1 MENLNVKS
9 VIVSVVV
16 SLLAL
21 VVGGFAIVGEVKEQL
36 AVSRAE
42 QAAVPEA
49 LGGPGGAFSVL
60 ARGAGSLPDGI
71 ELGDGYVNFHAA
83 GTIGSGVNTASWKNK
98 TGRKVVIDYA
108 EMRTTGTASTTF
120 DFFVSTSSAATIS
133 TFDFG
138 AANFSEL
145 IDGKRVATSSAIL
158 VVNSI
163 KDAGTN
169 GRSAIEV
176 EDGEFVFLGFRQSF
190 ATNSCNGAWCE
201 SATSTNRGFNVRW
214 VLHGHYLP

>member
-16 SLLAL
+16 SIFAL
-21 VVGGFAIVGEVKEQL
+21 VVGGFAVVGEVKDQL

-42 QAAVPEA
+42 QSVVPTA
-49 LGGPGGAFSVL
+49 LGGPGGAFVVL
-60 ARGAGSLPDGI
+60 ARGTGSLPDGI

-83 GTIGSGVNTASWKNK
+83 GTINAGANTASWKNK
-98 TGRKVVIDYA
+98 TGRKVVITYA

-120 DFFVSTSSAATIS
+120 DFYAATSSAATVS

-138 AANFSEL
+138 AAPFSEL
-145 IDGKRVATSSAIL
+145 IDAKRVATTTAIL

-163 KDAGTN
+163 IDQGTN
-169 GRSAIEV
+169 GRGAIEV